1 MAKTTK
7 KKASRT
13 ASKKTTSRRAQ
24 NASVFSLKERL
35 RALALNFRWSW
46 DPPTQ
51 RLFASI
57 DPQLND
63 ALNRNPVALL
73 EHVEAHR
80 FERLA
85 GDREFLGRLRD
96 AEAGLKA
103 YLRHKPWYVQ
113 NHTAKQKRMRVAYFC
128 AEFAIHESFP
138 MYSGGLGVLAGDHLK
153 SASDLGVPLCAVGLL
168 YRHGYYQQ
176 EIKPD
181 GATGVAYPPYDFDK
195 LPITDTGKTVKVKIG
210 PRDVV
215 AKVWLAQVGR
225 VPLYLLDTDHPR
237 NKNADDRA
245 ITHHLY
251 GGDNETRIR
260 QELLLGVGG
269 VKALDA
275 VGEDFTVLHLNEGHA
290 AFAPLEVVRQHV
302 DGDKVPLDEAV
313 SWVKPHTVFTTHTP
327 VPAGHD
333 RFDVKLARKY
343 LNPLLRKSK
352 ITAAQ
357 VLKLGSEDVKN
368 KQAPL
373 CMTAL
378 ALRLSDHRNG
388 VAKLHGEV
396 SREMWQ
402 KLFDANKPED
412 VPIGHV
418 TNGVHPQTWLA
429 PEAYPL
435 YSKHL
440 KVDWLDATPT
450 GDPWSKAKGI
460 PDDEL
465 WMMRSMLRRRLVRFV
480 RNHSQDRALRMGAGP
495 EELARLS
502 DMLDENALTIGFA
515 RRFAT
520 YKRAPLIFT
529 DVKRLMQIVGD
540 DKRPVQFVF
549 AGKAHPKDLGG
560 QAYLQQ
566 VVKMSQQAGFKG
578 RVAVLENYDMQVGRM
593 LTSGADIWLN
603 NPLRPNEAS
612 GTSGMKPP
620 LHGGVNLSILDGWWP
635 EGYNGKNGYA
645 IGGKSFKT
653 QRKQDKYDAACI
665 YDLLENEIVPRFYKR
680 GKSGVPKRWVKVMR
694 ESMRSVPAKFSTHR
708 MLGDYVADLYLPAH
722 G

>member
-7 KKASRT
+7 KK
-13 ASKKTTSRRAQ
+13 KTTSRRRAGEPVQ
-24 NASVFSLKERL
+24 SLRDRL
-35 RALALNFRWSW
+35 HNLALNLRWSW

-57 DPQLND
+57 DPDLND
-63 ALNRNPVALL
+63 ALNRNPVALVN
-73 EHVEAHR
+73 HAAPHR
-80 FERLA
+80 LERLA
-85 GDREFLGRLRD
+85 GDADFLTRLKGVEQDLQRY
-96 AEAGLKA
+96 LK
-103 YLRHKPWYVQ
+103 HKPWYAR
-113 NHTAKQKRMRVAYFC
+113 NHTPKQRKMRVAYFC
-128 AEFAIHESFP
+128 AEFAIHEAFP

-168 YRHGYYQQ
+168 YRYGYYKQ

-181 GATGVAYPPYDFDK
+181 GGTHPTYPPYDFDQ
-195 LPITDTGKTVKVKIG
+195 LPITDTGKTIKLKIG
-210 PRDVV
+210 RRDVV

-225 VPLYLLDTDHPR
+225 VPAYLLDTDHPR
-237 NKNADDRA
+237 NKNAEDRA
-245 ITHHLY
+245 ITHYLY

-260 QELLLGVGG
+260 QEMLLGVGG
-269 VKALDA
+269 VKALEA

-302 DGDKVPLDEAV
+302 DGDKLPLDEAIEL
-313 SWVKPHTVFTTHTP
+313 VKPHTVFTTHTP

-343 LNPLLRKSK
+343 LNPYLTRSK
-352 ITAAQ
+352 ITTNQ
-357 VLKLGSEDVKN
+357 VLKLGSEAPSDR
-368 KQAPL
+368 AMPL

-378 ALRLSDHRNG
+378 ALRMSDHRNG
-388 VAKLHGEV
+388 VAKLHGKV
-396 SREMWQ
+396 SRQMW
-402 KLFDANKPED
+402 KEFHGCAKSKD

-429 PEAYPL
+429 PEAYPV
-435 YSKHL
+435 YDKHL
-440 KVDWLDATPT
+440 KADWLNATPT
-450 GDPWSKAKGI
+450 ADPWAKAKSI

-465 WMMRSMLRRRLVRFV
+465 WQTRSMLRRRLVRFA
-480 RNHSQDRALRMGAGP
+480 RNHSQQRALRMGAGAA
-495 EELARLS
+495 ELARLS
-502 DMLDENALTIGFA
+502 DLLDENALTIGFA

-529 DVKRLMQIVGD
+529 DLKRLMAIVAD
-540 DKRPVQFVF
+540 DAGPVQFIF
-549 AGKAHPKDLGG
+549 AGKAHPADTGG

-566 VVKMSQQAGFKG
+566 VVQMSQKPGFKG
-578 RVAVLENYDMQVGRM
+578 RIAVLENYDMQIGRM
-593 LTSGADIWLN
+593 LTSGCDIWLN

-645 IGGKSFKT
+645 IGDGREYTS
-653 QRKQDKYDAACI
+653 QAKQDRYDAGCI
-665 YDLLENEIVPRFYKR
+665 YDLLENEIVPKFYKR
-680 GKSGVPKRWVKVMR
+680 GKDGVPKRWVKVMR
-694 ESMRSVPAKFSTHR
+694 ESMRSVPAQFSTHR
-708 MLGDYVADLYLPAH
+708 MLGDYVSGYYLPAH

>member
-1 MAKTTK
+1 MAK
-7 KKASRT
+7 
-13 ASKKTTSRRAQ
+13 KKTATRRA
-24 NASVFSLKERL
+24 SGETVHSLKRRL
-35 RALALNFRWSW
+35 HKLALNLRWSW

-57 DPQLND
+57 DPGLND
-63 ALNRNPVALL
+63 ALNRNPVALIEQVE
-73 EHVEAHR
+73 EHR
-80 FERLA
+80 MSRLA
-85 GDREFLGRLRD
+85 GDTGFLRRLKEVEQD
-96 AEAGLKA
+96 LSK
-103 YLRHKPWYVQ
+103 YLRHRAWYAT

-168 YRHGYYQQ
+168 YRHGYYKQ
-176 EIKPD
+176 EISSD
-181 GATGVAYPPYDFDK
+181 GSTGVTYPPYDFDK
-195 LPITDTGKTVKVKIG
+195 LPITDTGKTVRVPIG
-210 PRDVV
+210 SRVVV

-225 VPLYLLDTDHPR
+225 VPVYLMDTDHAR
-237 NKNADDRA
+237 NKHEDDRA
-245 ITHHLY
+245 ITHFLY

-269 VKALDA
+269 VKALKA

-302 DGDKVPLDEAV
+302 DGDKLTLADAV
-313 SWVKPHTVFTTHTP
+313 ELVKPHTVFTTHTP

-343 LNPLLRKSK
+343 MNPLLRKSK
-352 ITAAQ
+352 ITTAQ
-357 VLKLGSEDVKN
+357 MLKLGSEDTKDRT
-368 KQAPL
+368 APL

-378 ALRLSDHRNG
+378 ALRLSEHRNG
-388 VAKLHGEV
+388 VAKLHGEI
-396 SREMWQ
+396 SRQMWQ
-402 KLFDANKPED
+402 GFFGVEKTSD

-435 YSKHL
+435 YEKHL

-450 GDPWSKAKGI
+450 GDCWAKAKGI

-465 WMMRSMLRRRLVRFV
+465 WAMRSMLRRRLVRFV
-480 RNHSQDRALRMGAGP
+480 RNHSQQRALRMGAGAA
-495 EELARLS
+495 ELARLS
-502 DMLDENALTIGFA
+502 DMLDEDALTIGFA

-529 DVKRLMQIVGD
+529 DLKRLMNIVGND
-540 DKRPVQFVF
+540 DRPVQFIF
-549 AGKAHPKDLGG
+549 AGKAHPKDAGG
-560 QAYLQQ
+560 QAYLQE
-566 VVKMSQQAGFKG
+566 VVQMAGKAGFKG

-645 IGGKSFKT
+645 IGGKEFKS
-653 QRKQDKYDAACI
+653 QRKQDKYDANSI
-665 YDLLENEIVPRFYKR
+665 YDLLEKQIVPRFYKR

-694 ESMRSVPAKFSTHR
+694 ESMRSVPAAFSTHR